1 MVCGNHTVDILFA
14 CSDVDNVFLT
24 ITDVWELWTRTRLG
38 AAEVSCDVS
47 LSAEFRLDFWKVWR
61 SHSVTVEKIMNGGK
75 ILFFRVI
82 STPVESLRKLTQF
95 GGLVNRISALFFD
108 LIDVRIWVVCHT
120 IDDLSRWG
128 ILKALVMGL
137 WGVEFIGPFCDLIIT
152 LFGVNKSV
160 IKVVKKVKR
169 IVNPIFRNWEV
180 MWKFLIHLF
189 LSFWMV
195 SFRSSMID
203 FISLSR
209 RSTIKFTA
217 RRVTI
222 SMYKNLI
229 L

>member
-1 MVCGNHTVDILFA
+1 MKCGDHSIDIIA
-14 CSDVDNVFLT
+14 SCCDVNNVFLT
-24 ITDVWELWTRTRLG
+24 ITDVWELWTRTGFR
-38 AAEVSCDVS
+38 ASEVTCDVS
-47 LSAEFRLDFWKVWR
+47 LSSQFGLDFWEVWR

-82 STPVESLRKLTQF
+82 STPVESLRKLTYF
-95 GGLVNRISALFFD
+95 GGLVNRITTLFFD

-128 ILKALVMGL
+128 ILKALIMGL
-137 WGVEFIGPFCDLIIT
+137 WGVEFVGPFCDLIIT
-152 LFGVNKSV
+152 LFVVNKSI

-180 MWKFLIHLF
+180 LWKFLIHLF

-222 SMYKNLI
+222 SMYKNLMR
-229 L
+229 